1 MMRAEHTANQS
12 GVTGFNHMSLEFE
25 RTRHLVA
32 GLECFGHQPKNR
44 HPFKG
49 LKTCRLVYQAFDLL
63 LDQCV
68 SLLACR
74 SLSEGSNT

>member
-49 LKTCRLVYQAFDLL
+49 FKTGLLVY
-63 LDQCV
+63 
-68 SLLACR
+68 
-74 SLSEGSNT
+74 